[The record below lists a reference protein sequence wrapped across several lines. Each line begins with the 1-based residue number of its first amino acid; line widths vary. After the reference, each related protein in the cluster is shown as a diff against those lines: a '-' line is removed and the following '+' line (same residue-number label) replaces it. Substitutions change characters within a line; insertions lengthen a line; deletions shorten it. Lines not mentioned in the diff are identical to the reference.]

1 MATAVERHGTEILQK
16 GWIEKTYQ
24 QITLLGIT
32 ITMSNNNQDMNNTN
46 SIGRGGG
53 SGDGNGRG
61 NSNNNN
67 NILYNNPK
75 L

>member
-1 MATAVERHGTEILQK
+1 MATAVERNGNTAKRLDRENISANYPSWYYNNN
-16 GWIEKTYQ
+16 G
-24 QITLLGIT
+24 
-32 ITMSNNNQDMNNTN
+32 NNNQDMNNTN

-53 SGDGNGRG
+53 GDDGDGNGRG